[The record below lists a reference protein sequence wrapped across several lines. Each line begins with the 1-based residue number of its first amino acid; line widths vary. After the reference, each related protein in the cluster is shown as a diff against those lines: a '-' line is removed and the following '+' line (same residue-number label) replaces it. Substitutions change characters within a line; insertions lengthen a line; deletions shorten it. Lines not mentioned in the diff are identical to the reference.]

1 VAVELLRAVGC
12 LQYGG
17 PDPESPVLE
26 VRAKES
32 LLGREKTITAPID
45 TGFAGYLLVP
55 RDLYAELGTMEL
67 PREDF
72 GIYSTMAGSVTLR
85 RAEVKISV
93 GDKELDTFIET
104 PLHGTG
110 RMLLGRRILSE
121 LDLALLGRN
130 RMCCHLRSVRKLKTT

>member
-1 VAVELLRAVGC
+1 MELLRAVGC
-12 LQYGG
+12 LQYSGS
-17 PDPESPVLE
+17 DPECPVLE

-32 LLGREKTITAPID
+32 LFGREKAFTAPID

-55 RDLYAELGTMEL
+55 KALYAELGTMEV

-72 GIYSTMAGSVTLR
+72 GVYSTMAGSVTLR
-85 RAEVKISV
+85 RAEVKVIV

-110 RMLLGRRILSE
+110 KMLLGRRILSE
-121 LDLALLGRN
+121 LDLALLGRKH
-130 RMCCHLRSVRKLKTT
+130 MCCHLRPVRKLKTT

>member
-1 VAVELLRAVGC
+1 VELLRALEC
-12 LQYGG
+12 RQYSG
-17 PDPESPVLE
+17 PEPESPVLE
-26 VRAKES
+26 LRAKES
-32 LLGREKTITAPID
+32 LLGREKTIAVPID

-72 GIYSTMAGSVTLR
+72 GTYSTMAGSVTLR

-104 PLHGTG
+104 PLFGTG

-121 LDLALLGRN
+121 LDLALLGRK
-130 RMCCHLRSVRKLKTT
+130 RMCCHLRPVRELKTT